1 MRPPTR
7 KLRVESLSSLRA
19 RILVNDNSVSKP
31 KARITSA
38 SRSEAWAGLAT
49 LVGTALDLRNSDE
62 AKGFQALIRIAEWTG
77 RGCGE
82 IGKLGVDRIEHV
94 DCHRLRRIELHALGF
109 EELHAGE
116 AASACRDDIG
126 RLLTL
131 LAAKP
136 GDGRR
141 YEFGAEM
148 AGHRFPPIVTV
159 FVGREP
165 AEKHVASR
173 P

>member
-1 MRPPTR
+1 MLVGAGGWCGSDRKGAAQSRPRMRPPPR
-7 KLRVESLSSLRA
+7 KLRVESLPSLRA

-82 IGKLGVDRIEHV
+82 
-94 DCHRLRRIELHALGF
+94 
-109 EELHAGE
+109 
-116 AASACRDDIG
+116 
-126 RLLTL
+126 
-131 LAAKP
+131 
-136 GDGRR
+136 
-141 YEFGAEM
+141 
-148 AGHRFPPIVTV
+148 
-159 FVGREP
+159 
-165 AEKHVASR
+165 
-173 P
+173 